1 MEEIQTYE
9 KEYELLINK
18 IQHIQ
23 VGVKTL
29 MIVLEYVL
37 DIVENVKEIKGN
49 KKKVLAIRL
58 ITRVVENANLDEY
71 DKQLCMAMIDSG
83 IIGDTID
90 LVINAHNGKL
100 NYNSSVTTGTKC
112 CFFIMLKALSYNKKQ
127 RNKVK
132 PQNKI

>member
-29 MIVLEYVL
+29 MIVLEYVI

-49 KKKVLAIRL
+49 KKKILAIRL
-58 ITRVVENANLDEY
+58 ISRVVENANLS
-71 DKQLCMAMIDSG
+71 I
-83 IIGDTID
+83 
-90 LVINAHNGKL
+90 
-100 NYNSSVTTGTKC
+100 
-112 CFFIMLKALSYNKKQ
+112 
-127 RNKVK
+127 
-132 PQNKI
+132 